1 MTPEAAAL
9 RKEAADHLARGAIA
23 EAEQSYRKALAL
35 APGEPLLSIGLAT
48 LYNMT
53 GRGEAAFSL
62 LKDLALQDPAE
73 GVARDLQLGL
83 AQLALRRHDEALAL
97 FDRVLAQNLT
107 HPDARYG
114 RGVALG
120 SLGREDEALADLR
133 ALLADQPSHLPAH
146 QYLNQLLY
154 RRGADEEFL
163 RSYDEAEARL
173 PGTHYFT
180 LDKAVFLARAERP
193 QESLDHYD
201 RVLGLKPGHP
211 FALAG
216 RAAMLLKLG
225 RVDDA
230 LEAYRQALAVLPGD
244 VSLLTSAAA
253 AQLMK
258 RAPREA
264 EQLAGYALSKAP
276 QDQGAL
282 AVIGTAWRLTHDPR
296 ADDLCRYD
304 SFVRVFDLEPPAGYT
319 DMAAFNRD
327 LDVLLSSLH
336 SDARGRVDQTLR
348 NGTQTLGE
356 LFALGHPMIDALR
369 VRFVEAIQRYIG
381 ELQPSADHPFLK
393 RRGAKFGF
401 AGSWSSRLKSEGF
414 HTNHIHPDGWIS
426 SAYYVAVPPSV
437 AGSREKAGWIGF
449 GAPSYEVGLSEPVRR
464 WVEPKPGRL
473 VLFPSYLWHGT
484 KPFAGEQHRTT
495 IAFDVVPG

>member
-1 MTPEAAAL
+1 MTPDAAVL
-9 RKEAADHLARGAIA
+9 GKKAAGHLARGAIA
-23 EAEQSYRKALAL
+23 EAEQSYRQALAL
-35 APGEPLLSIGLAT
+35 APAEPSLCIGLAT

-53 GRGEAAFSL
+53 GRGEAAFPL
-62 LKDLALQDPAE
+62 LKDLAPQDPALSR
-73 GVARDLQLGL
+73 ARDLQLGL
-83 AQLALRRHDEALAL
+83 AQLARRSHGEALAQ
-97 FDRVLAQNLT
+97 FDRVLAQNPT

-120 SLGREDEALADLR
+120 SLGREEEALVDLR

-154 RRGADEEFL
+154 RRGSDDEFL
-163 RSYDEAEARL
+163 RSYEEAEARL
-173 PGTHYFT
+173 PGAHYFS
-180 LDKAVFLARAERP
+180 LDKAVFLARAERH
-193 QESLDHYD
+193 QEALDHYD
-201 RVLGLKPGHP
+201 RVLALKPDHP

-216 RAAMLLKLG
+216 RAAVLLKLE
-225 RVDDA
+225 RIDDA
-230 LEAYRQALAVLPGD
+230 LQTYRKALAILPDD

-258 RAPREA
+258 RAPLEA

-276 QDQGAL
+276 QDQAAL

-304 SFVRVFDLEPPAGYT
+304 SLVRVFDLEPPAGYT

-327 LDVLLSSLH
+327 LDVFLSSLH
-336 SDARGRVDQTLR
+336 SDTRGHVDQTLR
-348 NGTQTLGE
+348 NGTQTLGA

-369 VRFVEAIQRYIG
+369 ARFVEAIQRYIS
-381 ELQPSADHPFLK
+381 ELPPSADHPFLK

-437 AGSREKAGWIGF
+437 AASQEKAGWIGF
-449 GAPSYEVGLSEPVRR
+449 GAPSYEVGLGEPVRR

-473 VLFPSYLWHGT
+473 VLFPSYMWHGT
-484 KPFAGEQHRTT
+484 KPFSGDQHRTT
-495 IAFDVVPG
+495 IAFDVIAG